1 MKRIIFAIVLFT
13 FGWNLAGCS
22 LTARQIAKNELKS
35 SVFKTNKR
43 KVHEAKVREEQQRKL
58 KRITKRLLEI
68 AETVGEQCEGY
79 KQTYLFA
86 LSKLRQNMSQS
97 LREATKTGESNFLTE
112 AIRLN
117 FHGGTIPLKVCKKT
131 KHTCQIRQGQWQVVY
146 SSKSWNFHNDN
157 KHGGYCSNGYLRT
170 ACVLEYRTAWN
181 QEVCDPEKEAEKKL
195 KEGSKYK
202 KTCKEISSTCKTFR
216 KTCDKNWQ
224 FGDTPSTIV
233 CTRQTSQCVEYKKDA
248 QGKFVMEQLKVPG
261 FLVALKNRGKMR
273 RSCKLQYAG
282 ALQKLEYVLSTK
294 ALGFTK
300 KVQNMQQKTSIML
313 SYLYPNLGDTAH
325 LRFSRMESFMR
336 HLVPMYNERIALPR
350 SCTKVPDDRY
360 RIAAGLAYMVKIQR
374 TQLLGLIAEAEI
386 LYKEF
391 QLAWNGV
398 LEEQILQETMQKHP
412 ARAKMFAYRDKVRK
426 MMYAKNGQLKPKYKQ
441 AIMYTSTY
449 LMNQSYVLHK
459 VKLATKKSKGN
470 ASSGSIQVSRTCNNL
485 TRHVI
490 TDMRKV
496 KEGYASL
503 KRGSQDYLARYFPSR
518 NPVRVATVTPR
529 VKTLSRSRKRKQRRR
544 YQRNRRRQNRT
555 IRNYYRQLMYTGD

>member
-1 MKRIIFAIVLFT
+1 MKRITLAIALFA
-13 FGWNLAGCS
+13 FGLNLAGCS
-22 LTARQIAKNELKS
+22 LTASQIAKNELKS
-35 SVFKTNKR
+35 SVFRTNKR
-43 KVHEAKVREEQQRKL
+43 KVHAAKIRTEQQRKL
-58 KRITKRLLEI
+58 KRITKRLLQI

-97 LREATKTGESNFLTE
+97 LREATKTGENNFLTE

-146 SSKSWNFHNDN
+146 SHKPWNFRNDN

-170 ACVLEYRTAWN
+170 ACVLEYHLKHK
-181 QEVCDPEKEAEKKL
+181 QEVCDPDKEAAKKL

-224 FGDTPSTIV
+224 FGDTPSTFV
-233 CTRQTSQCVEYKKDA
+233 CTRLTSQCVEYKKNA

-282 ALQKLEYVLSTK
+282 ALQKLEYVLSGKT
-294 ALGFTK
+294 LGFTK
-300 KVQNMQQKTSIML
+300 KVQNMQEKTSIML
-313 SYLYPNLGDTAH
+313 TYLYPNLGYTTH

-336 HLVPMYNERIALPR
+336 HLVPMYNERIALPN
-350 SCTKVPDDRY
+350 SCTKVPDDREQ
-360 RIAAGLAYMVKIQR
+360 IAAGLAYMVKIQR
-374 TQLLGLIAEAEI
+374 MQLLGLIAEAEI

-426 MMYAKNGQLKPKYKQ
+426 MMYAKNGQLNPKYKQ

-459 VKLATKKSKGN
+459 AKLATKKTKDST
-470 ASSGSIQVSRTCNNL
+470 SSGSIQVSRTCNNL
-485 TRHVI
+485 TRPVI
-490 TDMRKV
+490 TDMQKV

-503 KRGSQDYLARYFPSR
+503 KQGSQEYLARYFPSR
-518 NPVRVATVTPR
+518 SPMRVAAVTPQA
-529 VKTLSRSRKRKQRRR
+529 KSLSTSYSRRQRRR
-544 YQRNRRRQNRT
+544 YRRNRRRQNRT
-555 IRNYYRQLMYTGD
+555 IRAYYRQLMYTGD